1 MDEATIWWV
10 LGGLLVAVELATGTF
25 YLLMLALGAAA
36 GAVTAMLG
44 ASTSVQ
50 LAVAALVGGAFAG
63 GWHFNRRSRAALAAA
78 SGAVDDPIQAMDV
91 GQLVTVTQWA
101 ADGSTRVHHRG
112 SPWTAR
118 LRHPLPDGNVA
129 TTGIYRICHMD
140 GNTLF
145 IEKV

>member
-36 GAVTAMLG
+36 GAVAAMLG
-44 ASTSVQ
+44 AAMSAQ

-63 GWHFNRRSRAALAAA
+63 GWHFKRRRQAALAAA

-101 ADGSTRVHHRG
+101 ADGSTRVSHRG

-118 LRHPLPDGNVA
+118 LQHALPDGDIA
-129 TTGIYRICHMD
+129 ATGIYRICHMD

>member
-10 LGGLLVAVELATGTF
+10 LGGLLVAVELATGSF

-36 GAVTAMLG
+36 GAVAAMLG
-44 ASTSVQ
+44 AAVSVQ
-50 LAVAALVGGAFAG
+50 LAVAAVVGGAFAG
-63 GWHFNRRSRAALAAA
+63 GWYLKRRREATQGPGSAP
-78 SGAVDDPIQAMDV
+78 VDDPIQAMDV
-91 GQLVTVTQWA
+91 GQLVTVTLWA
-101 ADGSTRVHHRG
+101 ADGSTRVNHRG

-118 LRHPLPDGNVA
+118 LHHPMPEGDIAA
-129 TTGIYRICHMD
+129 TGTYRICHMD